1 MNLLNDNTTMLTLS
15 SPAKINTYLYVTGKR
30 ADGYHLL
37 DTVFQLISLYDIVK
51 LDVRNDG
58 KLVLHT
64 PIKHLADEQHLAVRA
79 AQLLKTHAGIQL
91 GVNIWVDKHIPAGA
105 GLGGGSSNAATTLMG
120 LNVLW
125 RCGLSQQQLQTIGL
139 QLGAD
144 VPFFCSQQGT
154 AHAQGVG
161 EILTNLATPLI
172 YCIIIFPNVHVSTP
186 TVFEQFN
193 LTSKKKYAII
203 PELSVQRKISHFD
216 QYFENALQAVAENL
230 APPIKEA
237 VTILKKTDNV
247 NSVKMTGT
255 GSAVFATYLT
265 KQAAE
270 STVYQLKNICKSK
283 QWFIWNVQTLSG
295 YPNQKELFL
304 G

>member
-1 MNLLNDNTTMLTLS
+1 MLTLS

-37 DTVFQLISLYDIVK
+37 DTVFQLIGLYDTVK
-51 LDVRNDG
+51 LEVRNDG

-64 PIKHLADEQHLAVRA
+64 PIKDLADEQHLAIRA
-79 AQLLKTHAGIQL
+79 AQLLKTHAHTQL
-91 GVNIWVDKHIPAGA
+91 GANIWVDKQIPVGA

-144 VPFFCSQQGT
+144 VPFFCTQQGT
-154 AHAQGVG
+154 AHAQGIG
-161 EILTNLATPLI
+161 EILTSLATPLV
-172 YCIIIFPNVHVSTP
+172 YCVVIFPNIHVSTP
-186 TVFEQFN
+186 TVFEHFN
-193 LTSKKKYAII
+193 LTYKKKYVII
-203 PELSVQRKISHFD
+203 SQLSEQYKAFHFD
-216 QYFENALQAVAENL
+216 QQFKNVLQAVTEKL
-230 APPIKEA
+230 APPIKEVA
-237 VTILKKTDNV
+237 NALSKTDNV

-255 GSAVFATYLT
+255 GSAVFAIYLT

-270 STVYQLKNICKSK
+270 NAVQQLKNICEYK
-283 QWFIWNVQTLSG
+283 QWFIRNVQTLSSH
-295 YPNQKELFL
+295 PNQKELFL